1 MYKYAV
7 NRTGRGKVYLFII
20 NFRMTKPQAQ
30 NPSETIAVVM
40 VAHVFLVMSDIDF
53 EFPIS
58 EPCESHL
65 IERLKPCQAFS
76 PKSEQVVVSPE
87 QERTWPIVVHQHFDK
102 VLRYLVAIYTVVFL
116 LCLVY
121 FL

>member
-1 MYKYAV
+1 MK
-7 NRTGRGKVYLFII
+7 
-20 NFRMTKPQAQ
+20 KPQAQ
-30 NPSETIAVVM
+30 NPSETITVVM
-40 VAHVFLVMSDIDF
+40 VAHVFLAMSDIDF
-53 EFPIS
+53 EFLIS

-65 IERLKPCQAFS
+65 IERLQLRQAFT
-76 PKSEQVVVSPE
+76 PNSEQVVMSPK